1 VSEVRVR
8 EAYPRDVPVLIE
20 FNQALARETEE
31 KELEAE
37 RLGAGIRAIFED
49 PSRGTYF
56 LAVRGDEAV
65 GTLLV
70 TPEWSDWRNGCF
82 WWIQSVYVASTA
94 RHEGVF
100 RRLYDHVMERARSA
114 RDVCG
119 VRLYV
124 ARGNDVAQ
132 AVYERV
138 GLRPSGY
145 RMLETDF
152 VLGAPSASGSPGAPG
167 DEAAD
172 GRSDGG
178 AGENEA
184 PAPT

>member
-1 VSEVRVR
+1 MSDLRVR
-8 EAYPRDVPVLIE
+8 AAYPRDVPVLIE

-31 KELEAE
+31 KELDAE
-37 RLGAGIRAIFED
+37 RLGEGIRAVFED
-49 PSRGTYF
+49 PSKGIYF
-56 LAVRGDEAV
+56 LAVRGDEPL

-82 WWIQSVYVASTA
+82 WWIQSVYVVSTA

-100 RRLYDHVMERARSA
+100 RRLYDHVLARARSA

-119 VRLYV
+119 IRLYV
-124 ARGNDVAQ
+124 ARDNEVAQ
-132 AVYERV
+132 AVYARV
-138 GLRPSGY
+138 GLRHSGY

-152 VLGAPSASGSPGAPG
+152 VLGA
-167 DEAAD
+167 
-172 GRSDGG
+172 R